1 MKKAFILL
9 AVLVAALAF
18 VACGSD
24 DDDDTAAETTP
35 AETTE
40 AGGGGGGGGGGE
52 ALTVTADP
60 DGNLSW
66 EPTELTAP
74 AGPVTIELD
83 NPSPVAHDVAIEGNG
98 VEEKSDLVTD
108 GTATVTA
115 DLKPG
120 EYKYYCTVTGH
131 EEAGMTGTLTAE

>member
-1 MKKAFILL
+1 MKKALILL

-40 AGGGGGGGGGGE
+40 AGGGGGGGGE

-131 EEAGMTGTLTAE
+131 EDAGMDGTLTVE